1 MKKQHIHLFLAL
13 TAALTL
19 TLTSCSEKL
28 PDDAPPPP
36 GEEQIDYVY
45 KQTRSA
51 KRGVSCNTIYPA
63 DFDVFK
69 SSISWFWNWGAS
81 FNNTLDAA
89 FAAAG
94 VDFCPMAWNG
104 NYNANAIR
112 NYVAA
117 HPSCRYL
124 MAFNEPNLT
133 DQANMTPAAAAAVW
147 PGLRNL
153 AKELGLLLVA
163 PSMNYGTMPNYGSPI
178 DWLDE
183 FFSLPGVSLDDVD
196 VISVHCYMNS
206 PSALKGYV
214 ELFRKYGKPVWMTE
228 FCAWEGTV
236 SAERQREYMSDV
248 INYMESEPLIE
259 RYSWFKYDGN
269 PAGNPHYALRPTGNN
284 RGELSDLGTIYTSI
298 SSLDKTTAYAPDE
311 IVPAE
316 HYSNTNMSD
325 VAGSSGWAPGVQLK
339 ICSDPAGGILEV
351 ANFGLPKWL
360 EYRLD
365 LSTPPT
371 LCQIA
376 IRYAAIVDSKC
387 KITIDGK
394 DTEIELPATASA
406 TDWRTLRHRLELPDG
421 SDSVYTVRF
430 TPTKGLLSLNW
441 WRIETEN
448 NE

>member
-1 MKKQHIHLFLAL
+1 MKKMKQHLPLLLALAAALAL
-13 TAALTL
+13 TLPFA
-19 TLTSCSEKL
+19 SCEDET
-28 PDDAPPPP
+28 PDATPPPQP
-36 GEEQIDYVY
+36 PDEQIDYVY
-45 KQTRSA
+45 KQTRSP
-51 KRGVSCNTIYPA
+51 KRGVSFNTIYPA
-63 DFDVFK
+63 DFDVLK
-69 SSISWFWNWGAS
+69 TGVSWFWNWGVS
-81 FNNTLDAA
+81 FNNTLESA

-94 VDFCPMAWNG
+94 IDYCPMAWNG

-112 NYVAA
+112 
-117 HPSCRYL
+117 S
-124 MAFNEPNLT
+124 
-133 DQANMTPAAAAAVW
+133 
-147 PGLRNL
+147 
-153 AKELGLLLVA
+153 
-163 PSMNYGTMPNYGSPI
+163 
-178 DWLDE
+178 
-183 FFSLPGVSLDDVD
+183 
-196 VISVHCYMNS
+196 
-206 PSALKGYV
+206 YV
-214 ELFRKYGKPVWMTE
+214 EMFRKYGKPVWMTE

-236 SAERQREYMSDV
+236 SDDRQREYMSDV

-284 RGELSDLGTIYTSI
+284 RGELTDLGKIYLSI

-325 VAGSSGWAPGVQLK
+325 VAGTSGWAPGVQLK

-365 LSTPPT
+365 LSTPPN

-387 KITIDGK
+387 RITIDGK

-406 TDWRTLRHRLELPDG
+406 TDWRTLRHSLELPDG
-421 SDSVYTVRF
+421 SDSVYTIRF